1 MTSPVPARAAGSWP
15 AAAIVVGSL
24 VALAAT
30 VVGGES
36 VSVAPIAVIG
46 VTILALWR
54 IRVAPWPS
62 LLAALVVVILFI
74 PIRRYALPGN
84 LPFELEAYRVLVI
97 AIVVGWGASLL
108 VDPRT
113 RLRRTGFEGPLALIA
128 FAAVA
133 SIVANPD
140 RVTQTSAQVQKD
152 LFFFLSL
159 LLVIY
164 VIASVIRRP
173 EDIDYVAKALVSG
186 GAILGVFAIIE
197 ARTGFNVFNHLSEV
211 IPVLHSTD
219 LATPEMLKYGA
230 ARLRVFG
237 SAQHPIA
244 LGALFVTITPLA
256 VYLAVR
262 YAQRRWWL
270 CTTLLVAGC
279 AATISRTAIAMLV
292 VVMVVFLWLRP
303 KQVRRLWPAVIPALI
318 VIKLILPGTLGAIK
332 QSFLPPGGLVAEQS
346 AKPGELGSGRIADL
360 GPGLKQ
366 WGEKPLF
373 GEGFGTRVVEPDTVK
388 PSADI
393 LDDQWLGTL
402 LETGAV
408 GIVAWVWFFARFI
421 RRLGGESKRDDSP
434 RGWLLVALTASM
446 AAFAIGMA
454 TYDAFSFI
462 QVTLVMFI
470 LVGLGSAAMAERP
483 LPAVVA
489 VRRGPVEFGRDP
501 RGASA

>member
-1 MTSPVPARAAGSWP
+1 MITPAPARAPASALP
-15 AAAIVVGSL
+15 VAVVAAALGLLTVAVISGAA
-24 VALAAT
+24 VALAA
-30 VVGGES
+30 
-36 VSVAPIAVIG
+36 IALIG
-46 VTILALWR
+46 LTALALLRIKVVTWR
-54 IRVAPWPS
+54 H

-108 VDPRT
+108 VDRRT
-113 RLRRTGFEGPLALIA
+113 RFRGTGFEGPLLLIA

-133 SIVANPD
+133 SVVANPV
-140 RVTQTSAQVQKD
+140 RVTQASSEVQKD
-152 LFFFLSL
+152 LLFFLSI

-164 VIASVIRRP
+164 VIASVVRRP
-173 EDIDYVAKALVSG
+173 EDIDSVAKALVVG
-186 GAILGVFAIIE
+186 GAIVGCFAIVE
-197 ARTGFNVFNHLSEV
+197 ARTGFNVFNHLSRV
-211 IPVLHSTD
+211 VPVLRSTD

-244 LGALFVTITPLA
+244 LGALFVLITPLG
-256 VYLAVR
+256 VYLAIR
-262 YAQRRWWL
+262 YSQRRWWL
-270 CTTLLVAGC
+270 CTTLLIAGC

-292 VVMVVFLWLRP
+292 VVMIVFIWLRP
-303 KQVRRLWPAVIPALI
+303 SHMRRMLPAVIPALI
-318 VIKLILPGTLGAIK
+318 VIKLVLPGTLGAIK
-332 QSFLPPGGLVAEQS
+332 QSFFPPGGLVAEQS
-346 AKPGELGSGRIADL
+346 AKPGEFGSGRIADL
-360 GPGLKQ
+360 GPGLRE

-373 GEGFGTRVVEPDTVK
+373 GAGYGTRVVEPDTDN

-393 LDDQWLGTL
+393 LDNQWLGTL

-408 GIVAWVWFFARFI
+408 GLVAWVWFFARFI
-421 RRLGGESKRDDSP
+421 RRLGGEAKREDSP
-434 RGWLLVALTASM
+434 RGWLLVALTASL

-483 LPAVVA
+483 LPAVVVA
-489 VRRGPVEFGRDP
+489 RRRWIRLNGDP
-501 RGASA
+501 TRATT